1 MKIKGIRWWMVG
13 LMTVGLIIN
22 YLARNTLSVAAPT
35 LMTDLSIS
43 TEQYSHIVVAWQVC
57 YALMQP
63 IAGYVI
69 DAIGTKMG
77 LEDQYAFAGDAGVA
91 QGQQAFLVEVRQG
104 RGRDVETQVHGA
116 GDLVDVLTASA
127 LGADG
132 CQLDLGVGE
141 VHVVGYHQHFLI
153 GPWGGG
159 VRIRQCVGLLG
170 AGGWVHIR
178 YLGDG

>member
-1 MKIKGIRWWMVG
+1 MLPPQGGFGGAAFLFDLGGAEDQFHQALEGVG
-13 LMTVGLIIN
+13 AVLFLGAVL
-22 YLARNTLSVAAPT
+22 L
-35 LMTDLSIS
+35 
-43 TEQYSHIVVAWQVC
+43 
-57 YALMQP
+57 
-63 IAGYVI
+63 
-69 DAIGTKMG
+69 G

-159 VRIRQCVGLLG
+159 
-170 AGGWVHIR
+170 
-178 YLGDG
+178 